1 MSQVQLTSH
10 YNDNVHIIIVYCLV
24 KQLYKHQFHLTV
36 LLVVF
41 VEMFL
46 HVHMPD
52 YLSFQYLSY
61 NDLYYMYNICIY
73 GYQLY

>member
-1 MSQVQLTSH
+1 MEISQVQLTSY
-10 YNDNVHIIIVYCLV
+10 YNDNVYIIIVYCLV
-24 KQLYKHQFHLTV
+24 KQFHLAV

-52 YLSFQYLSY
+52 TLSFQYHSY
-61 NDLYYMYNICIY
+61 KDIILYIYIIYHMYV
-73 GYQLY
+73 